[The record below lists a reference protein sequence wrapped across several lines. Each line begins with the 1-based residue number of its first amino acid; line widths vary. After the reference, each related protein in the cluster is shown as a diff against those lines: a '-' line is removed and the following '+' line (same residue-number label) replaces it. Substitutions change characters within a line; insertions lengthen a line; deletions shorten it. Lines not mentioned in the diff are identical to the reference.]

1 MQELLNDIRR
11 LRTALRKAGGGKGAS
26 ELPPKDARRLH
37 KALERSQQDKDTIK
51 LLRTEV
57 GGLRTEVRRLR
68 RELQWSENHKETIR
82 RLSRENI
89 ELRADLRRLRDQQD
103 TGRSQSDQIW
113 RLDLAL
119 DVSEA
124 RNGALKVKL
133 AKLLAEKKTP
143 SKPIASP
150 QLRAA
155 LRRSWHQKK
164 MITSLSEENRRL
176 RRAARASE
184 APKAQ
189 AAKHRA
195 AREMLSKAC
204 PAGSLSCGWRWAT

>member
-37 KALERSQQDKDTIK
+37 KAPGEIERSQQDKDTIK

-103 TGRSQSDQIW
+103 TDRSQSDQIW

-150 QLRAA
+150 QLGEG
-155 LRRSWHQKK
+155 LGEQ
-164 MITSLSEENRRL
+164 LVRRL
-176 RRAARASE
+176 GAARGVDME
-184 APKAQ
+184 AD
-189 AAKHRA
+189 RV
-195 AREMLSKAC
+195 
-204 PAGSLSCGWRWAT
+204 AGPPRC

>member
-1 MQELLNDIRR
+1 M
-11 LRTALRKAGGGKGAS
+11 
-26 ELPPKDARRLH
+26 
-37 KALERSQQDKDTIK
+37 
-51 LLRTEV
+51 LRTEV

-103 TGRSQSDQIW
+103 TDRSQSDQIW

-189 AAKHRA
+189 AARHRA
-195 AREMLSKAC
+195 AREMLSKALSGGITELRVAMGDVNV
-204 PAGSLSCGWRWAT
+204 PSSRDGFAHRPSAHPGATESLRTLGDG